1 MENDEFDL
9 YDIALGKEYCPNET
23 ASTSKTALETEN
35 KATSPAPVAEGASV
49 SVELF
54 RNLLMGSRSQVE
66 KLKLQNNIL
75 KTNLKNA
82 IASSSVVTCPH
93 CTHCFKDR
101 HCSMKP
107 RSMRKMR
114 ARNCVE
120 LEFETLEEL
129 EAWLYLNQLE
139 TNNDGMPTLMDI
151 KKPISQENS
160 LKSVGSLLPALV
172 EKEKERQEKR
182 SENIRLKIL
191 EKSEKKI
198 RKEEN
203 SSKIDVKIDQK
214 FTKERGSDHREK
226 RNETRKENIESVITS
241 RRLNRYRKSESPEEA
256 RRVRVR
262 GDDERHRRRYADE
275 EISSIRRDTK
285 EGSKKTEDN
294 KRKLPPAKEN
304 IIEPKMAKKS
314 ISERIQYPSSI
325 NKSSGVEN
333 VFPTTSNQQ
342 KSSEMS
348 SKMDNPDTPSAGKIT
363 SNQTVKPKR
372 APIVWDDDHKS
383 CSSKEQESELKVPG
397 PSTRKA
403 FEFKLKTV
411 DKKQGASKTEI
422 VSKSVCPAPTK
433 EPSTKYKFVPTSKKN
448 SVGNSE
454 PASKNTPS
462 ACAPDFEKD
471 KKSTTELILKDEGS
485 STETRTLQQKEESWI
500 VYSVKKSANVLDHI
514 YKRALERQAFQRKWS
529 QTTIIFDEIKQ
540 TSFGLLTEGISVLQ
554 KQADSNLK
562 TATNT
567 QQVVSTPSAP
577 QSSIVTEID
586 DGSDMLNEFFP
597 DLACRSNQQINGAT
611 PTTTDFSYRPLSTE
625 SFSSMVDRE
634 EEELAHLIRED
645 SVVPPSNDCLLDM
658 ELEGAEE
665 TIVSQETTNQS
676 RNSRREESDANEDWD
691 EFCLE
696 DVDDDVDETTRDRKL
711 SEMSKTGEI
720 EQNMDWD
727 VDGEEPDESN
737 DDPESQTQTIPE
749 SESIEEEV
757 EVDDEQTPKSHR
769 TESVPLKMN
778 TDFRLSD
785 DEDLISPITSTPR
798 PRTAKNDMEEPLEDI
813 EEHEPIMKPRD
824 DSYVDELDWDYGTDE
839 GEEDDQCDQ
848 HEGNITVIEMAGV
861 GGTDDT
867 DSVVQND
874 LLEDGEI
881 SDEELKEEKKE
892 TVKEKPKRERIT
904 FSPNENKV
912 MPEREVLLYFKMEI
926 QDKKEPDEKE
936 RRRERDSRRSDDRR
950 RHHSPRRRSQE
961 NRKRNHQRDYQPA
974 SYKHLLK
981 RRNT

>member
-75 KTNLKNA
+75 KTN
-82 IASSSVVTCPH
+82 
-93 CTHCFKDR
+93 
-101 HCSMKP
+101 
-107 RSMRKMR
+107 
-114 ARNCVE
+114 
-120 LEFETLEEL
+120 
-129 EAWLYLNQLE
+129 
-139 TNNDGMPTLMDI
+139 
-151 KKPISQENS
+151 
-160 LKSVGSLLPALV
+160 
-172 EKEKERQEKR
+172 
-182 SENIRLKIL
+182 
-191 EKSEKKI
+191 
-198 RKEEN
+198 
-203 SSKIDVKIDQK
+203 KIDVKIDQK
-214 FTKERGSDHREK
+214 VTKERGSDHREK
-226 RNETRKENIESVITS
+226 RNENRKENIESVITS
-241 RRLNRYRKSESPEEA
+241 RRLNRYRKSESPEEP

-275 EISSIRRDTK
+275 ENSSIRRDTK

-294 KRKLPPAKEN
+294 KRKLPPAKED

-348 SKMDNPDTPSAGKIT
+348 SKMDNPDIPSAGKIT

-383 CSSKEQESELKVPG
+383 FSSKEQESELKVPDS
-397 PSTRKA
+397 STRKA

-411 DKKQGASKTEI
+411 DKKKGASKTEI
-422 VSKSVCPAPTK
+422 VSKSVCSAPTK

-462 ACAPDFEKD
+462 ECAPDFEKD
-471 KKSTTELILKDEGS
+471 KKSPTEMILKDEGS
-485 STETRTLQQKEESWI
+485 STVTSALQEKEERWI
-500 VYSVKKSANVLDHI
+500 VYPVKKSANVLDHI

-540 TSFGLLTEGISVLQ
+540 TSFGLLTDGSSNNIECSSEEGIKINGIHEKEVMDKKQVAELFKAFGVSDEGISVLQ

-611 PTTTDFSYRPLSTE
+611 PTTTDSSYRPLSTE

-658 ELEGAEE
+658 ELGDAEE

-720 EQNMDWD
+720 EQTMDWD

-737 DDPESQTQTIPE
+737 EDPESQTQTIPE
-749 SESIEEEV
+749 SESIEEV

-798 PRTAKNDMEEPLEDI
+798 PGTAKNDMEEPLEDI

-848 HEGNITVIEMAGV
+848 HEGNITVIEMAGEYFTV
-861 GGTDDT
+861 NLLIDDL
-867 DSVVQND
+867 N
-874 LLEDGEI
+874 
-881 SDEELKEEKKE
+881 
-892 TVKEKPKRERIT
+892 P
-904 FSPNENKV
+904 
-912 MPEREVLLYFKMEI
+912 
-926 QDKKEPDEKE
+926 
-936 RRRERDSRRSDDRR
+936 
-950 RHHSPRRRSQE
+950 
-961 NRKRNHQRDYQPA
+961 
-974 SYKHLLK
+974 
-981 RRNT
+981 